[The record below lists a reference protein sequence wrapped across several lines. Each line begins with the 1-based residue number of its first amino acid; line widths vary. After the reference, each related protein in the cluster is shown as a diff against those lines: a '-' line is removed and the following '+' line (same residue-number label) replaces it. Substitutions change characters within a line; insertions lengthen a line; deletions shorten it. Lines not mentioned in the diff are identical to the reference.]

1 MAVWTIDTDICDM
14 LQLQEFINGLS
25 LLQQCTECSL
35 APPLDPGSQ
44 AVATEQDGYIMVD
57 LADIVSVC
65 VCVCVCACLSVCLS
79 VCLAI

>member
-1 MAVWTIDTDICDM
+1 MAIWTIDTDIWDM

-25 LLQQCTECSL
+25 LLQQCKECSL

-44 AVATEQDGYIMVD
+44 AVAREQDGYIMVD

-65 VCVCVCACLSVCLS
+65 VCVCVCLSV
-79 VCLAI
+79 